1 MYSSLIDA
9 PVNTELILLKISMP
23 GLEKWLKHLGLF
35 IGSKVVRHDEE
46 FNFHPVRVRGG
57 KGDVVIPAG
66 LAMKIYVHL
75 ESGSKVPLT
84 EMEKKD
90 KGHVEIHSGGNYVHK
105 SLERLGLTQDSEILF
120 LRSLPHMDYITVID
134 RMERTRL
141 SEGEAARIW
150 GHYNSGSSTQFYFA
164 KQNHSFTV
172 KDIMGGPKVHEHLKT
187 HGVFPGASLV
197 LETIEQ
203 AHDLHKPQSEPITIS
218 SPEGLRLYLT
228 PNQAGAVIIRSES

>member
-9 PVNTELILLKISMP
+9 PVNTELVLIKITRP
-23 GLEKWLKHLGLF
+23 GVEEWLKHLGLF
-35 IGSKVVRHDEE
+35 TGSRVVRHDEE
-46 FNFHPVRVRGG
+46 FNFHPVRVRGL

-84 EMEKKD
+84 EMGKKD
-90 KGHVEIHSGGNYVHK
+90 KGHVEIHSGGRYVHK
-105 SLERLGLTQDSEILF
+105 SLDRLGLKQDSEVLF

-134 RMERTRL
+134 RKERTRL

-150 GHYNSGSSTQFYFA
+150 GHYNSEAATQFYFA
-164 KQNHSFTV
+164 RQNHSFKV
-172 KDIMGGPKVHEHLKT
+172 KDIMGGPRVFEHLKT
-187 HGVFPGASLV
+187 HGVTPGTFLV

-203 AHDLHKPQSEPITIS
+203 AHVLHKPQSEPITIS
-218 SPEGLRLYLT
+218 SPKGLRLYLT
-228 PNQAGAVIIRSES
+228 PEQAGSVIIRSKA